1 MALFERKEVDF
12 SFSDARGRLTQ
23 LVHDGYR
30 QVNVLYTNQG
40 VIRGGHY
47 HRKCGE
53 AFFVISG
60 SVEVTLKK
68 ADGEET
74 ETVLFGKDEFFAIQ
88 PFTIHSMYFP
98 EDCLMV
104 QMYNIPVEAEDGTKD
119 IIPEAI

>member
-23 LVHDGYR
+23 LVHD
-30 QVNVLYTNQG
+30 G